1 MSYHDV
7 KLAETVDR
15 AQKMCASKK
24 QVSCEQIPLCPGV
37 LAEHGFS
44 ERSSC
49 LASCV
54 DGSNLGRRCLGD
66 CDLGAL
72 GTANVHAGLP
82 HCLCSLSLEEIHLA
96 LSAKEQMARAKFIAL
111 ERLEQILALLAIQ
124 WWRKLFCLPAII
136 AKPSKPVPSQPRTC
150 WTFNVSETGL
160 GGEWH
165 SWKILSWAAFCW
177 QGLCVGNKSVWKPKP
192 STRWKPKFRRKR
204 RKPAASNWPGNW
216 LGHVGV

>member
-1 MSYHDV
+1 MTESGVFASETLMGYHDV

-15 AQKMCASKK
+15 AQKMCASTK
-24 QVSCEQIPLCPGV
+24 QASREQIPLRPGV

-66 CDLGAL
+66 YDLGAS

-82 HCLCSLSLEEIHLA
+82 CLSSLSLEEIHLA
-96 LSAKEQMARAKFIAL
+96 LGAKEQMARAKFIAL
-111 ERLEQILALLAIQ
+111 VGHRLILALLAIQ
-124 WWRKLFCLPAII
+124 WWRKLLCLPAII

-150 WTFNVSETGL
+150 STFNVSETGL

-165 SWKILSWAAFCW
+165 SWKILS
-177 QGLCVGNKSVWKPKP
+177 
-192 STRWKPKFRRKR
+192 
-204 RKPAASNWPGNW
+204 
-216 LGHVGV
+216 